1 MPVVKVGGIGIS
13 YEIIGNGSRN
23 AVITPGGRYSKDLR
37 GIRELAETLAQGG
50 LRVLIWDRPNCGA
63 SDLCFTG
70 ETESMQNAETLA
82 GLLRELRL
90 APAYLIAGSGGS
102 REALLTAIHHPEV
115 VERMFLFWISGGSIG
130 LSALAYSYCS
140 DSAIA
145 AAEFGME
152 AVTALPTWKEQ
163 IERNSANRER
173 LLSLDGDTFVKKMH
187 EWGWAYFPK
196 EGSPIPGAVPS
207 EIKAIATPVMI
218 LRSSRMDMHHTRATS
233 EAIHALIPGARIAEP
248 PWGDHEWPERM
259 RGFAKGESATLHW
272 PMLAPQIMDFAR
284 I

>member
-1 MPVVKVGGIGIS
+1 MTQIKVNGYSVNYEVVGDQG
-13 YEIIGNGSRN
+13 RPW
-23 AVITPGGRYSKDLR
+23 VITPGGRFSMTSP
-37 GIRELAETLAQGG
+37 GVRELAVALAERGN
-50 LRVLIWDRPNCGA
+50 RVLIWDRPNCGA

-152 AVTALPTWKEQ
+152 AVDRK
-163 IERNSANRER
+163 S
-173 LLSLDGDTFVKKMH
+173 V
-187 EWGWAYFPK
+187 
-196 EGSPIPGAVPS
+196 V
-207 EIKAIATPVMI
+207 
-218 LRSSRMDMHHTRATS
+218 
-233 EAIHALIPGARIAEP
+233 
-248 PWGDHEWPERM
+248 
-259 RGFAKGESATLHW
+259 
-272 PMLAPQIMDFAR
+272 
-284 I
+284 